1 MNRDLQ
7 TEGASALHMSAC
19 LYGRFIRSL
28 HRWVSKIGDCNRR
41 EPSGRGIDCRRGR
54 QLAAVM
60 FFLLVCCSTKR
71 MTIAWQDTSENEQGF
86 RVYRITSQQKT
97 VIAEV
102 GPNVTQYTDSDA
114 PPDACYIVTA
124 FNAAGESA
132 ATNSAC
138 RPQ

>member
-1 MNRDLQ
+1 MKKDLY
-7 TEGASALHMSAC
+7 AISAHVLTMSAC
-19 LYGRFIRSL
+19 LYRFSIRSL
-28 HRWVSKIGDCNRR
+28 HRWVSKIGDGNRR

-102 GPNVTQYTDSDA
+102 GPNITQYTDSDA

-138 RPQ
+138 RQQ